1 MPVPE
6 ETEANMPENY
16 EQSERFFE
24 DFMKVRGIRYHNFNY
39 DPELEFDRS
48 MESYWDY
55 DGHMFGEDAE
65 KFSRELG
72 EYLLR

>member
-1 MPVPE
+1 
-6 ETEANMPENY
+6 
-16 EQSERFFE
+16 
-24 DFMKVRGIRYHNFNY
+24 MKVRGIRYHNFNY